1 MLLGSIRRRA
11 AQSFLA
17 ALTACCLPLAAQA
30 GTINIILSDADVV
43 YSGAN
48 FGGSI
53 YDVVGHPGGNLNPA
67 EADNIKTAVFEL
79 DMASVGTIMTGDA
92 PYGQMYGDL
101 KIDNI
106 GASLNS
112 LPGSNFHVGIGNNGG
127 GFGFDWFTT
136 GGQTL
141 RLGIDEV
148 DLHIASGVLFFTGSA
163 TVLSQNLPF
172 GLAFDTNL
180 PVAFSYVA
188 SLPGLLGPPA
198 ARTGAMA
205 SGALTISGVMIPEPA
220 AYALLCTGMVAMA
233 IGLVRSRSRAA
244 FGLIP
249 LPRG

>member
-1 MLLGSIRRRA
+1 MLGSIRRRT

-30 GTINIILSDADVV
+30 GTINIILSDADIV

-53 YDVVGHPGGNLNPA
+53 YDVVGHPGGNLIPA

-79 DMASVGTIMTGDA
+79 DMASVGTIMTGDV

-101 KIDNI
+101 KIDNV

-141 RLGIDEV
+141 RLGIDEI
-148 DLHIASGVLFFTGSA
+148 DLLISSGVLFFTGSA

-172 GLAFDTNL
+172 GLAFDTSL
-180 PVAFSYVA
+180 PVVFSYTA
-188 SLPGLLGPPA
+188 TLPGLLGPA
-198 ARTGAMA
+198 NARTGAMA
-205 SGALTISGVMIPEPA
+205 SGALTVSGVMVPEPA
-220 AYALLCTGMVAMA
+220 TYALLCSGLAALA
-233 IGLVRSRSRAA
+233 IGIIRRPRLAA
-244 FGLIP
+244 LAIVP
-249 LPRG
+249 LRRG